1 MQFLK
6 QLHKEAVTGFKS
18 AIPFN
23 KTGEMDMEHL
33 SIIEGSGLEQNWKK
47 GYNEQLNER
56 IESIIM
62 REKLDGIYMLESYI
76 VNGKFKTTEEL
87 EDFLNS
93 HYTI

>member
-6 QLHKEAVTGFKS
+6 QLHKEAITSFKPM
-18 AIPFN
+18 IPFD
-23 KTGEMDMEHL
+23 KTGEMAEVHL
-33 SIIEGSGLEQNWKK
+33 SVSEGNGLEQSWKK
-47 GYNEQLNER
+47 GYSEQLNER

-76 VNGKFKTTEEL
+76 VNGKFKTVEEL
-87 EDFLNS
+87 EDFLNN